1 MKKKVLIL
9 SGPTHEYIDPVRFV
23 GNASSG
29 KMGAALANEALRLG
43 FDVDFVTGPVSEEN
57 LPSTS
62 IYRVT
67 SAQEMLAQADLLFD
81 TADVIIFA
89 AAVSDYAPVER
100 KEEKMAKSSDDLVLH
115 LTPTPDIAK
124 TLCRRKRNDQIAFGF
139 ALQTSD
145 GILNAQRKLN
155 EKKLDGIILNTPA
168 TLGSATGTFTYL
180 TESTVDPW
188 GLLTKEACAKQICAL
203 FSVG

>member
-29 KMGAALANEALRLG
+29 KMGAALANEALRRG
-43 FDVDFVTGPVSEEN
+43 FDVDVITGPVNEEN
-57 LPSTS
+57 LPPTS
-62 IYRVT
+62 IYQVT

-89 AAVSDYAPVER
+89 AAVSDYTPIEKKR
-100 KEEKMAKSSDDLVLH
+100 EKMPKSSEDLVLH

-124 TLCRRKRNDQIAFGF
+124 TLCQRKRTDQMALGF
-139 ALQTSD
+139 ALQTSN
-145 GILNAQRKLN
+145 GISNAKRKLK

-168 TLGSATGTFTYL
+168 TLGSDTGTFTYL
-180 TESTVDPW
+180 TASSIIPW
-188 GLLTKEACAKQICAL
+188 GLLTKEACAKQILAQIK
-203 FSVG
+203 